1 MKQNLKQIDRLKLVQ
16 KAKLYDKTKK
26 RINSETKGKDQ
37 VEGVAGGVAKGKST

>member
-1 MKQNLKQIDRLKLVQ
+1 MKKNLKQIDRLKLVQ
-16 KAKLYDKTKK
+16 KAKLYDKTKH